1 MNEGHEMTSFLKNL
15 NLRLK
20 LIIFSSITVML
31 LGIVFVVAFPKIQ
44 RQQSVELVN
53 DRIKLIDIMLSR
65 NLANALEFFD
75 NVSAEIVLSS
85 LKDVEHLDFIAIY
98 DFNKK
103 GFSFLNE
110 ENYTA
115 FKEANADYI
124 NTFQTTAD
132 STKINQALFE
142 ELDNRIVH
150 FGEIKSEDSES
161 VAGYVLTSFKIEYID
176 EAVAN
181 SQLMAIIVTFIFI
194 LISAAISYFFSS
206 LIVRPIE
213 GLISFFQEM
222 AEGKGDLTRRL
233 EIESEDEI
241 GILSRQFNRFIE
253 SQNSMI
259 TEIKN
264 TSVIL
269 DEKIESIES
278 LSNEN
283 NELINELTGMLDVMH
298 TSATQ
303 LEYSADMN
311 LDSAKNATEQSQK
324 SISLSEDGRKAVQTS
339 VKQMNKI
346 KEEVNQLENDMTI
359 LHERSKEIQ
368 NISDVLKDISD
379 RTTILALNTSIEA
392 NKAGEHG
399 SGFLIIANEIHQLA
413 DQSMKSLE
421 DINKLTIELQTSLD
435 QSYNVTLATTKRV
448 DEGMTNIE
456 GTGKQIEESVDSVRS
471 NQKIV
476 KDVESMASD
485 QKSRVNE
492 IVDNITS
499 SVSNITH
506 IKLSIDN
513 TLNSVREQRNH
524 INNLTRLMSSFKV
537 SNN

>member
-1 MNEGHEMTSFLKNL
+1 MATFFKNL

-20 LIIFSSITVML
+20 LIIFSSITVLL
-31 LGIVFVVAFPKIQ
+31 LGIVFVVAFPRIQ
-44 RQQSVELVN
+44 REQSVGLVN

-85 LKDVEHLDFIAIY
+85 LKDVDHLDFVAVY
-98 DFNKK
+98 DFNRK
-103 GFSFLNE
+103 GFSFL
-110 ENYTA
+110 
-115 FKEANADYI
+115 KEAEYNVFKDANIEFI
-124 NTFQTTAD
+124 NSFQSKSD
-132 STKINQALFE
+132 SLSSEDMLFQE
-142 ELDNRIVH
+142 IDNRIVH
-150 FGEIKSEDSES
+150 FGEIRGEDSQA
-161 VAGYVLTSFKIEYID
+161 VAGYVLTSFEIAHID

-181 SQLMAIIVTFIFI
+181 SRLLAILVTLIFI
-194 LISAAISYFFSS
+194 IISSVISYFFSS
-206 LIVRPIE
+206 LIVRPVE
-213 GLISFFQEM
+213 QLIGFFREM

-233 EIESEDEI
+233 TIDSEDEI
-241 GILSRQFNRFIE
+241 GILATQFNRFIE
-253 SQNSMI
+253 TQHSMI
-259 TEIKN
+259 SDIKN
-264 TSVIL
+264 TSRVL
-269 DEKIESIES
+269 DEKIESIET

-283 NELINELTGMLDVMH
+283 NELVNELTGMLDIMH

-311 LDSAKNATEQSQK
+311 LDSAKSASEQSEK
-324 SISLSEDGRKAVQTS
+324 TISLSVNGQKAVQTS

-346 KEEVNQLENDMTI
+346 RSEVNQLENDMTV

-435 QSYNVTLATTKRV
+435 QSYNVTIATTKRV

-456 GTGKQIEESVDSVRS
+456 GTGQQIEDSVESVRS
-471 NQKIV
+471 NLNIV
-476 KDVESMASD
+476 KDVEAMASD

-513 TLNSVREQRNH
+513 TLSSVREQRDH
-524 INNLTRLMSSFKV
+524 INNLARLMNSFKV
-537 SNN
+537 SKN